1 MTMNIENNEER
12 RILVVDD
19 LPDNLRIL
27 TNTLNQAGYQTLI
40 ANSGDRALYQI
51 SHQPPDLILL
61 DVMMPG
67 IDGFETCRRLKANPD
82 TAPIPVIFMTALSDI
97 DNKIMGFEA
106 GAVDY
111 ITKPFQ
117 IKEVLVRVDTH
128 LTIARLQRQLEAQ
141 NAQLQERNAELEAAL
156 GTVKLLS
163 GMLPICANCKKIR
176 DDTGYWEDVAVYV
189 REHSE
194 AEFTHGICPVCI
206 ETLYPEFYGADKVD

>member
-1 MTMNIENNEER
+1 MNSENNEER

-19 LPDNLRIL
+19 HPYNLRVL
-27 TNTLNQAGYQTLI
+27 TNTLNEAGYQTLI

-51 SHQPPDLILL
+51 ANQPPDLILL

-82 TAPIPVIFMTALSDI
+82 TAPIPVIFMTALGDI
-97 DNKIMGFEA
+97 DNKIMGFEV

-117 IKEVLVRVDTH
+117 IKEVLVRVNTH
-128 LTIARLQRQLEAQ
+128 LTIARLQRQLEVK
-141 NAQLQERNAELEAAL
+141 NAQLQKKNDELEAAL
-156 GTVKLLS
+156 GMVKQLS

-176 DDTGYWEDVAVYV
+176 DDEGYWKDVAVYV
-189 REHSE
+189 RDHSE
-194 AEFTHGICPVCI
+194 AEFTHGICPDCI
-206 ETLYPEFYGADKVD
+206 EVLYPGLYDDKAG

>member
-1 MTMNIENNEER
+1 MNTKNDEEK

-19 LPDNLRIL
+19 HPNNLRVL

-51 SHQPPDLILL
+51 SNQPPDLILL

-82 TAPIPVIFMTALSDI
+82 TAQIPVIFMTALNDI
-97 DNKIMGFEA
+97 DNKIVGFEA

-128 LTIARLQRQLEAQ
+128 LTIARLQQQLEVQ
-141 NAQLQERNAELEAAL
+141 NAQLQEKNAELEAAL
-156 GTVKLLS
+156 DTVNLLS

-189 REHSE
+189 HEHSE
-194 AEFTHGICPVCI
+194 VEFTHGICPDCI
-206 ETLYPEFYGADKVD
+206 ETLYPDIYDDKAD

>member
-1 MTMNIENNEER
+1 MNSESNEER

-19 LPDNLRIL
+19 HPYNLRVL
-27 TNTLNQAGYQTLI
+27 TNTLNEAGYQTLI

-51 SHQPPDLILL
+51 ANQPPDLILL

-82 TAPIPVIFMTALSDI
+82 TAPIPVIFMTALGDI
-97 DNKIMGFEA
+97 DNKIMGFEV

-117 IKEVLVRVDTH
+117 IKEVLVRVNTH
-128 LTIARLQRQLEAQ
+128 LTIARLQRQLEVK
-141 NAQLQERNAELEAAL
+141 NAQLQKKNDELEAAL
-156 GTVKLLS
+156 GMVKQLS

-176 DDTGYWEDVAVYV
+176 DDEGYWKDVAVYV
-189 REHSE
+189 RDHSE
-194 AEFTHGICPVCI
+194 AEFTHGICPDCI
-206 ETLYPEFYGADKVD
+206 EVLYPGLYDDKAG